1 MEELRKSLCFCDI
14 SIFSIFISLSVS
26 VLQFFAFFSLLV
38 PVLFV
43 SLQVQTG
50 GSPPVRIDAINW
62 IQVFWIFN
70 KSISTPPQF
79 PDWYKCMFGNSMLGL
94 C

>member
-1 MEELRKSLCFCDI
+1 MSELRKCLYFRDI
-14 SIFSIFISLSVS
+14 SVLYVFILLFVSI
-26 VLQFFAFFSLLV
+26 LQFFAFFPLLV

-50 GSPPVRIDAINW
+50 GSSPVRFDAINW
-62 IQVFWIFN
+62 IQVFGY
-70 KSISTPPQF
+70 STKASPLPLN
-79 PDWYKCMFGNSMLGL
+79 PLIRINVCSATL